1 MQDSDV
7 LVRSWFAVYTAT
19 NNEKKIAQRL
29 NLRGFETFLPL
40 YGTTRR
46 WKNRTTVDLE
56 LPLFS
61 GYVFVR
67 FARTESVK
75 ILDIPM
81 VYSIVGNRQ
90 GALALPDIEIEALR
104 AGLVPADVIP
114 HVHLQ
119 VGQRARIRTGLLAN
133 WEGIVTRIDDGL
145 RIVLTVESI
154 MRSIAVRVA
163 SDDLE
168 LLSDEVVQ
176 IPALQATEC
185 RTIVDR
191 RLRTEKA

>member
-19 NNEKKIAQRL
+19 NNETKIAQRL
-29 NLRGFETFLPL
+29 NLRSFETFLPL
-40 YGTTRR
+40 DGTTRR

-61 GYVFVR
+61 GYVFVH

-81 VYSIVGNRQ
+81 VYSIMGNWQ
-90 GALALPDIEIEALR
+90 GALALPDIEIQALR

-176 IPALQATEC
+176 IPALQPTEC

>member
-29 NLRGFETFLPL
+29 TLRGFETFLPL

-168 LLSDEVVQ
+168 LLSDEAVQ

-185 RTIVDR
+185 RTIGDR